1 MTPNERPSEAPAT
14 AEPAAA
20 ASPPPAFSPPAAPA
34 RIDHAAIERLVEG
47 LLPALAARLRVG
59 DLDEIE
65 VREGGWRVRLRR
77 PGAGAASSTSEP
89 VEHPEQRGAASRA
102 APSSPAGRASPSGR
116 TAGPVPRSSTS
127 SLVGI
132 GPAAGGPGAERATAR
147 SRPRRPVTSPAVG
160 LFRPT
165 PGFAVGRRVRS
176 GDRIGVVDVLGVPHD
191 VVAPTDGLVTEV
203 VVEAGQPVEYGQ
215 ELGSIE
221 PLGPEAGGTS
231 RSGAAATGTPASGTS
246 APGTPTPDTAGG
258 S

>member
-1 MTPNERPSEAPAT
+1 MTPNDRPNEAPTT

-20 ASPPPAFSPPAAPA
+20 ASPPRASSPPAAPA

-77 PGAGAASSTSEP
+77 PGAGAPPSTSEP
-89 VEHPEQRGAASRA
+89 AAQPDQHGAASRA
-102 APSSPAGRASPSGR
+102 AASAPAGRGSPSGR
-116 TAGPVPRSSTS
+116 IAGPTPRSSTS

-147 SRPRRPVTSPAVG
+147 GRPRRPVTSPAVG

-165 PGFAVGRRVRS
+165 PGFAVG
-176 GDRIGVVDVLGVPHD
+176 
-191 VVAPTDGLVTEV
+191 
-203 VVEAGQPVEYGQ
+203 
-215 ELGSIE
+215 
-221 PLGPEAGGTS
+221 
-231 RSGAAATGTPASGTS
+231 
-246 APGTPTPDTAGG
+246 
-258 S
+258 

>member
-1 MTPNERPSEAPAT
+1 
-14 AEPAAA
+14 
-20 ASPPPAFSPPAAPA
+20 
-34 RIDHAAIERLVEG
+34 
-47 LLPALAARLRVG
+47 
-59 DLDEIE
+59 
-65 VREGGWRVRLRR
+65 
-77 PGAGAASSTSEP
+77 
-89 VEHPEQRGAASRA
+89 
-102 APSSPAGRASPSGR
+102 
-116 TAGPVPRSSTS
+116 RSSTS

-221 PLGPEAGGTS
+221 PLGPEAAGASSPGTATPGTPTPGTS
-231 RSGAAATGTPASGTS
+231 TPGTSTPGTS
-246 APGTPTPDTAGG
+246 APGTSTPGTPTPDTAGG